1 MARNFKPG
9 FRKTNKRMNV
19 GIILSI
25 HKLEKA
31 DLPIAR

>member
-9 FRKTNKRMNV
+9 NKRMNV